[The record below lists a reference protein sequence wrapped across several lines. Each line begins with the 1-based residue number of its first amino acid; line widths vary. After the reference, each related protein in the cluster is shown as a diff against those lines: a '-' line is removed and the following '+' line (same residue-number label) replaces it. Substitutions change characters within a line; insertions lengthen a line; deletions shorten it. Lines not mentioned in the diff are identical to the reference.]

1 MSKSTVYT
9 DISDI
14 LQMVEALPI
23 NYKLEVDIDTKV
35 PLDDKTSLIAKRMG
49 FNDQQISFMDIV
61 KLLTNFITGT
71 YTKNAG
77 KITPFEKLDE
87 VQKMGFDYPSQ
98 YLLFDFCLAALDDD
112 FLNAKLFLG
121 HAINIIGLSNQLSL
135 LLSAIVYTPLTDIT
149 EVRELLALLA
159 LEVQPVNM
167 EPFIELYG
175 EEFQKRFQKYENEII
190 RMRL

>member
-1 MSKSTVYT
+1 VSKSTVYT

-23 NYKLEVDIDTKV
+23 NYKLEVGIDSKV
-35 PLDDKTSLIAKRMG
+35 PLDDKTSLIAKRLG
-49 FNDQQISFMDIV
+49 FNDSQMSFMDIV
-61 KLLTNFITGT
+61 KLLTNFIAGT
-71 YTKNAG
+71 YSKNKD

-87 VQKMGFDYPSQ
+87 VQKMGFNYPSQ